1 MRKGSCVH
9 YDTVK
14 LNVGL
19 DMTLDDA
26 SICTGDS
33 VSLTARSNTPAVT
46 FNWYSDAAYSNLIHT
61 GDTLTTAPLT
71 ASVKFYVEVSN
82 GLCSLRD
89 TATVTVLRRAVASDI
104 TASDTVICAGS
115 KAVLNASSSNA
126 SSVFRWYADDALTSL
141 LYTGNPY
148 TTTSLTRD
156 TVFYAT
162 VSNSDLCENLSGTA
176 KPVKVDIDTVDL
188 IISGFT
194 AKTVSLCPDDA
205 VTLVA
210 TSRSNSVITWKREA
224 QVITEG
230 LNAQGDRLTIDRL
243 VKGVNDGTYT
253 VEFTS
258 GDCVQTASVSLN
270 IDIDITVDDATVC
283 TGEQL
288 DLVARSNAQAVT
300 FNWYSDAAYSNLIH
314 VGDTLSTAPLMAT
327 GKFYVEVSNGQCF
340 LRDTA
345 TVTVLSRAV
354 ASDITAS
361 DTTICAGSKAV
372 LNASSSDAS
381 SVFRWYADDAF
392 TSLLHTG
399 EQYTTSTLVRDA
411 VYYVTVSNG
420 NLCENLAGTA
430 KSVNVYVDT
439 ADLIVSGFTAKTV
452 SLCPGDFVKLVAASR
467 SNSVKIWKRN
477 GETHTEGLNA
487 QGDTLTIDRLVKG
500 VNDGTYTVEFT
511 SGDCVQTASVSL
523 NIDINVSTEN
533 LTVCAGTDVLF
544 TPQTTS
550 AEPLFEWYSD
560 AACTNLIH
568 NENTFSISGL
578 TSDTTA
584 YFILNSGGCKLR
596 DSVKAYVIEPPSVK
610 AIDDR
615 HICFGESVTL
625 AVTQS
630 DGSLSWNVPELTVY
644 PRGTQQYIVTAS
656 RAPCPDAHDTLTIT
670 SSDSLYIS
678 PDRLPVFQKMQEYLQ
693 QFESNAEN
701 GTFSSADLP
710 AGFALS
716 TTGELSKT
724 STTVSMTP
732 ETFTVTVTDKYGCT
746 VSREYELAGVLFVPE
761 VFSPNNDGINDHFM
775 QGYKVVI
782 FDRLGIKLFEGNDGW
797 DGKHK
802 GKTMAPDTYFYILH
816 YTDENG
822 VEKTATGYIVIL

>member
-104 TASDTVICAGS
+104 TASDTTICAGS
-115 KAVLNASSSNA
+115 KAVLNAGSSNT

-148 TTTSLTRD
+148 TTTLLTRD

-205 VTLVA
+205 VTLIA
-210 TSRSNSVITWKREA
+210 TSRSNSVTTWKREA

-230 LNAQGDRLTIDRL
+230 VNAQGDRLTIDRL

-258 GDCVQTASVSLN
+258 GDCVQTASVRLN

-283 TGEQL
+283 
-288 DLVARSNAQAVT
+288 V
-300 FNWYSDAAYSNLIH
+300 
-314 VGDTLSTAPLMAT
+314 
-327 GKFYVEVSNGQCF
+327 
-340 LRDTA
+340 
-345 TVTVLSRAV
+345 
-354 ASDITAS
+354 
-361 DTTICAGSKAV
+361 
-372 LNASSSDAS
+372 
-381 SVFRWYADDAF
+381 
-392 TSLLHTG
+392 
-399 EQYTTSTLVRDA
+399 
-411 VYYVTVSNG
+411 
-420 NLCENLAGTA
+420 
-430 KSVNVYVDT
+430 
-439 ADLIVSGFTAKTV
+439 
-452 SLCPGDFVKLVAASR
+452 
-467 SNSVKIWKRN
+467 
-477 GETHTEGLNA
+477 
-487 QGDTLTIDRLVKG
+487 
-500 VNDGTYTVEFT
+500 
-511 SGDCVQTASVSL
+511 
-523 NIDINVSTEN
+523 
-533 LTVCAGTDVLF
+533 GTDVLF
-544 TPQTTS
+544 APQTTS
-550 AEPLFEWYSD
+550 DAPLFEWYSD
-560 AACTNLIH
+560 AACTNFIH
-568 NENTFSISGL
+568 NENTFDISGL
-578 TSDTTA
+578 TSDTTV
-584 YFILNSGGCKLR
+584 YLILHAGGCKLH
-596 DSVKAYVIEPPSVK
+596 DSVKAYAIKPPSVK
-610 AIDDR
+610 AIDDI

-630 DGSLSWNVPELTVY
+630 DGNLSWNVPELTVY
-644 PRGTQQYIVTAS
+644 PRGTQEYIVTAS
-656 RAPCPDAHDTLTIT
+656 RAPCPDAHDTLIIT
-670 SSDSLYIS
+670 ASDSLYIS

-693 QFESNAEN
+693 QLESNAED
-701 GTFSSADLP
+701 GTFNSADLP
-710 AGFALS
+710 AGFTLS

-724 STTVSMTP
+724 STTLSLTP
-732 ETFTVTVTDKYGCT
+732 ETFTVTVTDKHGCT

-761 VFSPNNDGINDHFM
+761 VFSPNSDGVNDHFM
-775 QGYKVVI
+775 KGYKVLI
-782 FDRLGIKLFEGNDGW
+782 FDRLGVKIFEGDDGW